1 MNFTAFSDYE
11 TKQCISSRLKYF
23 IKMTACLFFF
33 FEITSCTGS
42 RKMVYLYDLKD
53 TSTGSLSKA
62 KDVFETPIQKN
73 DQLSILVGGSNVEDL
88 VALNSSS
95 GIIPGNSAA
104 NLPSNLG
111 AAVLGYLVEGDGTIK
126 LPYLDKI
133 KVEGLTRLELENEL
147 TEKFKAYTK
156 NPVVNVRFLNYRV
169 SVMGAVN
176 KPGTFAIPN
185 ERITILEA
193 LGLAGDLSITGK
205 RNNVLVVREYNGVR
219 NFGRVNLLS
228 KEIFNSPYFYLKT
241 NDVVYVEP
249 TASSFLPRERFP
261 NYMTLMAGSLSV
273 VLTIINIIL
282 LSKK

>member
-1 MNFTAFSDYE
+1 MDFTATSNYD
-11 TKQCISSRLKYF
+11 TKQSIISGLK
-23 IKMTACLFFF
+23 FFMRMIAWLILF
-33 FEITSCTGS
+33 FEISSCTGS
-42 RKMVYLYDLKD
+42 RKIVYLYDLKD
-53 TSTGSLSKA
+53 SSAGSLSKA
-62 KDVFETPIQKN
+62 KSVFETPIQKN
-73 DQLSILVGGSNVEDL
+73 DQLSILIGGSNVEDL

-95 GIIPGNSAA
+95 GIIPGNSVA

-111 AAVLGYLVEGDGTIK
+111 TPVLGYLVEGDGTIK

-147 TEKFKAYTK
+147 TEKSKAYTK

-241 NDVVYVEP
+241 NDVIYVEP
-249 TASSFLPRERFP
+249 TPSSFLPRERFP